1 MPITSKSSGLFASV
15 IKLVTPIMQLFVADD
30 VSRRDFQMLF
40 VGALRVIPLKPSV
53 RFMEHWQSVQS
64 QIRRLIRL
72 CSVFLQNVLFKF
84 E

>member
-1 MPITSKSSGLFASV
+1 
-15 IKLVTPIMQLFVADD
+15 MQLFVADD

-40 VGALRVIPLKPSV
+40 VGTLRVIQLKPSV
-53 RFMEHWQSVQS
+53 HFMGHWQTVQS